1 MSFSV
6 TTLLLHSA
14 DVPLTARRALRAA
27 HDATAEEERA
37 PAPEAAARILNRDL
51 RLGLDC
57 RNARELVGL
66 SSDGGC
72 A

>member
-6 TTLLLHSA
+6 ATLLLYSA
-14 DVPLTARRALRAA
+14 EVPPTARRALRAA
-27 HDATAEEERA
+27 HDAAVEERA
-37 PAPEAAARILNRDL
+37 PHLEAAARILNRDL

-57 RNARELVGL
+57 RDARELVGL
-66 SSDGGC
+66 SPDGGC

>member
-6 TTLLLHSA
+6 ATLLLHSA
-14 DVPLTARRALRAA
+14 EVPPTARRALRAA
-27 HDATAEEERA
+27 HDAAVDERA
-37 PAPEAAARILNRDL
+37 PHLEAAARILNRDL

-57 RNARELVGL
+57 RDARELVGL
-66 SSDGGC
+66 SPDGGC